1 MLKEYLV
8 KENGDMLHT
17 VIYVVVG
24 AIIAI
29 ALVVGFKNI
38 GNNAASNIQSAGS
51 TATQGLVT
59 QAANPT
65 TTSGH

>member
-38 GNNAASNIQSAGS
+38 GNNAATNIQNAGN
-51 TATQGLVT
+51 TAGQGLVK
-59 QAANPT
+59 QATNA
-65 TTSGH
+65 TSGQ